1 MSMTATHQGGA
12 PDSDNAT
19 APRTVAVADLVP
31 DWLIQLGS
39 VGWRLLATILLAAV
53 ALEVAAILSTV
64 TVSVVLAIVL
74 AATFAPFVM
83 RMRDRGASRTRAAAL
98 VTAGAVVVITL
109 ALVLMILAFVPYIDQ
124 VRTGLQTAIS
134 TLRDQLASMDVPPQ
148 VADMVDQARSSVDA
162 WLSQA
167 TGSIVGSAASV
178 ATVAIL
184 GGFTTFFLLQDGDK
198 AWVWAMQAA
207 TDWRRDAITTSGH
220 VALERVGG
228 YLRGTTILA
237 AFHAVADLIFLLI
250 LGVPLAGP
258 LAVFAFITQ
267 FIPYLGGMIATVV
280 LVAVTYATVGVQAVV
295 LLLVMITALNIVQ
308 GNILGPVVY
317 HKTVDIHPALVLVA
331 MPAGYAIAGIIGLFA
346 AIPVVAFILAVG
358 GSIIEV
364 LGTEPPEER
373 SGAGPEVTGTLVPV
387 WLDRLGQWSWRLL
400 VVAVLLAIGID
411 LVVMFPVVV
420 MPVVL
425 STIFAATL
433 AAPMAALRGRGWGT
447 SRAAAASVAGAL
459 VVVIGIVVLTVVSLV
474 PPIAEIVQNAIDGA
488 GSADSATGGA
498 LDFLIQAVQEFG
510 GAIATAVAG
519 AVSSI
524 ASLVTILLL
533 STFLTFYFLRDGER
547 FWAYLV
553 ARVHGPRARIL
564 ESSGGRVV
572 EILGGYMVGTGLI
585 SAFGA
590 ATQWLIMT
598 ILGIPFALPL
608 AVLSF
613 FGGFIPY
620 VGSFVTTGL
629 AFLVTVALGDTTD
642 VLVMGIFTVVFNIV
656 QGNIVAPI
664 VYGRVVSL
672 HPAIVLLAIPAGADL
687 AGITGMFL
695 IVPILGVVAATWRTW
710 LHMFE
715 VAPEVPAPRPSDE
728 AGAHGPPGRS
738 WRPRRRPPV
747 PADQPSS

>member
-1 MSMTATHQGGA
+1 MTSTHEEGA
-12 PDSDNAT
+12 PDREVMTPAR
-19 APRTVAVADLVP
+19 PGVVGDLVP

-39 VGWRLLATILLAAV
+39 VGWRLLATVLLAAV
-53 ALEVAAILSTV
+53 ALEIAAVLSTV

-83 RMRDRGASRTRAAAL
+83 RMRDRGASRTRAAAV
-98 VTAGAVVVITL
+98 VTAGAVVVIT
-109 ALVLMILAFVPYIDQ
+109 AAIVLMVLAFVPYLGQIGT
-124 VRTGLQTAIS
+124 RLQEAVA
-134 TLRDQLASMDVPPQ
+134 TLRDQLASIDVPPQ
-148 VADMVDQARSSVDA
+148 VADVVEHAQSTFQA
-162 WLSQA
+162 WA
-167 TGSIVGSAASV
+167 TSGAQSLVGSAASV
-178 ATVAIL
+178 GTVAIL

-198 AWVWAMQAA
+198 AWVWSMQAM
-207 TDWRRDAITTSGH
+207 TDWRREAITTSGH
-220 VALERVGG
+220 IALERVGG
-228 YLRGTTILA
+228 YLRGTAILA
-237 AFHAVADLIFLLI
+237 AFHAVADLVFLLI

-331 MPAGYAIAGIIGLFA
+331 MPAGFAVAGIIGLFA

-358 GSIIEV
+358 GSVIEV
-364 LGTEPPEER
+364 LGTTPPEE
-373 SGAGPEVTGTLVPV
+373 AVDVGPETTGTLVPD

-400 VVAVLLAIGID
+400 VAVAIAAIGIQ
-411 LVVMFPVVV
+411 LIVLFPIVI

-433 AAPMAALRGRGWGT
+433 AGPMVALRRRGWGA
-447 SRAAAASVAGAL
+447 SRAAAACVAGA
-459 VVVIGIVVLTVVSLV
+459 VVVVAGIVALTVISLI
-474 PPIAEIVQNAIDGA
+474 PPLADIVQNAIDGA

-498 LDFLIQAVQEFG
+498 LDFLVQVAEQFG
-510 GAIATAVAG
+510 GAILTAVAG
-519 AVSSI
+519 AVSSV
-524 ASLVTILLL
+524 ASLVTIMLL

-553 ARVHGPRARIL
+553 ARVRGPRGEIL
-564 ESSGGRVV
+564 RSSGGRVV

-585 SAFGA
+585 STFGA

-598 ILGIPFALPL
+598 VLGIPFALPL

-620 VGSFVTTGL
+620 IGSFVTTGL
-629 AFLVTVALGDTTD
+629 AFLVTIALGSPQA
-642 VLVMGIFTVVFNIV
+642 VLIMGIFTIVFNIV

-672 HPAIVLLAIPAGADL
+672 HPAIVLLAIPAGAQI
-687 AGITGMFL
+687 AGIPGMFL
-695 IVPILGVVAATWRTW
+695 VVPLLGVFAATWRTW

-715 VAPEVPAPRPSDE
+715 LAPAVPAPRPTDE
-728 AGAHGPPGRS
+728 AGSTKPPGRS
-738 WRPRRRPPV
+738 WRPRRHETV